1 MCTAT
6 HLHPPYPFKAWTR
19 TVFCFIHIKY
29 NALKDT
35 RTEKVKWKDN
45 LNIRVI
51 ASFKNK
57 TKPGRTE
64 K

>member
-1 MCTAT
+1 MGRAT
-6 HLHPPYPFKAWTR
+6 LPHPLYAFKAWTR
-19 TVFCFIHIKY
+19 TVFCFIHIKC

-35 RTEKVKWKDN
+35 RTKKAKWKDN
-45 LNIRVI
+45 MNII

-57 TKPGRTE
+57 TKPGRRTE